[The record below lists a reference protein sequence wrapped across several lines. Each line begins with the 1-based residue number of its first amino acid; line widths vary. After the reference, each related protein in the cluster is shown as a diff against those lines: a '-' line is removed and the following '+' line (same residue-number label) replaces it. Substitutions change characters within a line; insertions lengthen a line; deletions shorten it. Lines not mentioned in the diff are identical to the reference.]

1 MLFVGVS
8 RARQDD
14 ATEVEVD
21 PGTRLRPYDG
31 RMHVRA
37 ALAAALSLSL
47 VAACSSGRESPVSSE
62 SETAA
67 TDGETTGT
75 GTDTQTSDPTASGP
89 VASDPAAT
97 DPVGTDPIGTDPI
110 DTDPID
116 TDPIDTDPIDTDPP
130 ASEPTIPDGTTEVES
145 SSLGITFAVPETYT
159 VLDPA
164 ELGDDFYQGA
174 AIEELAARAGLTI
187 EEFERFLKE
196 VVELYVFAPAAAE
209 GFVDNVTVASVPSPD
224 LPTAEQLQQTFEGL
238 GAQNL
243 TVDPGSQRGLD
254 YLQSVYELPIG
265 QQVVYGADLHIL
277 IDGTPV
283 EITAT
288 AGTRQTADDLGA
300 LVLDTVASR

>member
-97 DPVGTDPIGTDPI
+97 DPVGTDPIG
-110 DTDPID
+110 
-116 TDPIDTDPIDTDPP
+116 TDPIDTDPP

>member
-97 DPVGTDPIGTDPI
+97 DPVGTDPI

-116 TDPIDTDPIDTDPP
+116 TDPR

>member
-1 MLFVGVS
+1 
-8 RARQDD
+8 
-14 ATEVEVD
+14 
-21 PGTRLRPYDG
+21 
-31 RMHVRA
+31 MHVRA

-89 VASDPAAT
+89 VASDPVGT
-97 DPVGTDPIGTDPI
+97 DPVGTDAIGTDAIGTDPIDTDPI

>member
-97 DPVGTDPIGTDPI
+97 DPAATDPAATDPAA
-110 DTDPID
+110 TDPVG
-116 TDPIDTDPIDTDPP
+116 TDPIDTDPP

>member
-1 MLFVGVS
+1 
-8 RARQDD
+8 
-14 ATEVEVD
+14 
-21 PGTRLRPYDG
+21 
-31 RMHVRA
+31 MHVRA

-97 DPVGTDPIGTDPI
+97 DPVG
-110 DTDPID
+110 
-116 TDPIDTDPIDTDPP
+116 TDPIDTDPP

>member
-89 VASDPAAT
+89 VASDPVGT
-97 DPVGTDPIGTDPI
+97 DPVG
-110 DTDPID
+110 
-116 TDPIDTDPIDTDPP
+116 TDPIDTDPP

-265 QQVVYGADLHIL
+265 QQVVYGVDLHIL

>member
-97 DPVGTDPIGTDPI
+97 DPVGTDPVG
-110 DTDPID
+110 

>member
-97 DPVGTDPIGTDPI
+97 DPAA
-110 DTDPID
+110 
-116 TDPIDTDPIDTDPP
+116 TDPIDTDPP

>member
-1 MLFVGVS
+1 M
-8 RARQDD
+8 
-14 ATEVEVD
+14 
-21 PGTRLRPYDG
+21 
-31 RMHVRA
+31 
-37 ALAAALSLSL
+37 
-47 VAACSSGRESPVSSE
+47 SSE

-97 DPVGTDPIGTDPI
+97 DPVGTDPVG
-110 DTDPID
+110 

-265 QQVVYGADLHIL
+265 HQVVYGADLHIL